1 MKDNTIAKNHTNN
14 FLKCFGNNPKNKLGD
29 KMKENETE

>member
-1 MKDNTIAKNHTNN
+1 LQNHTNN

-29 KMKENETE
+29 KNEKENEQSRFENR